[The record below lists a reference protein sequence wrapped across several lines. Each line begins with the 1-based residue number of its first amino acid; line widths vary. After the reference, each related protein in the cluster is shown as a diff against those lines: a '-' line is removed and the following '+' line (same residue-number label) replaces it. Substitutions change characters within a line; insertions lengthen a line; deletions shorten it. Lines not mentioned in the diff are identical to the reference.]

1 MSALVELV
9 LGLFALTVVAAIF
22 YPIILVLFIVNRKLT
37 ALLLPKASI
46 EARILQ
52 DTEPPF
58 SMKYTNGSR

>member
-1 MSALVELV
+1 MSALVELA

-37 ALLLPKASI
+37 ALLLPKVSI
-46 EARILQ
+46 EVRNRQ

-58 SMKYTNGSR
+58 SVKYPNGSR